1 MKYFAFITLFLT
13 VTLYAQTKSSTDDEE
28 EELDSTNY
36 FIELANF
43 HKKNNNYRSS
53 QDYIQKAIEFA
64 EEKKDYQAQA
74 DAYSFLGNVYFEL
87 KKYADAIQTYNKSI
101 SLYKSQKPSSN
112 QAYTFYNLGLCYIEK
127 KEYSKAEHY
136 FKEAEKIYET
146 IDIPEAKQ
154 MINLQKGIVY
164 RAKGENQLALAILNT
179 VIVNPDEEDHFKT
192 KAEALFQIG
201 QIEAQN
207 NRYNLALNYLNKALD
222 LSSKNKNLE
231 LKANVARTLSEVY
244 EKMIDVDNSFK
255 YMKQHLRIRDSIQ
268 ELNSKRIGTEDFL
281 SFKEAERLKA
291 IDQMDRENKE
301 QQRANK
307 FSKLISILSIAL
319 ISILSLLSLSLYKN
333 NIIRSQSN
341 KMLQDKNNELQ
352 LAKDKA
358 EKASKARAEFL
369 STVSHELRTPLN
381 AINGITH
388 LLLEETPKKSQLQ
401 YLTSLKFSGD
411 YLLTFI
417 NDILEINRVESENIE
432 IESINVNI
440 KQLLSDLHNSF
451 KDLASKNNNDF
462 ELELDEAIPENLI
475 GDPTKLS
482 QIFINLINNALKFTK
497 NGKVNVAA
505 KILKTENE
513 ITSIRFEIS
522 DTGIGIPLEKQQTI
536 FESFSQGSV
545 EINRKY
551 GGTGLGLAIVKR
563 LVNLLGGEIKLTST
577 EGIGSTFSFDVDFEL
592 GQQTFAEVKKQYDE
606 SIFANKKVLIVE
618 DNKINQMITKKMLEN
633 KEIACEL
640 IDNGEDAIEMIRNN
654 GFDLVLMD
662 VHLPGINGT
671 IATERIREFN
681 KSLPIIALTAIS
693 LNENREM
700 LLSFGMND
708 VVTKPFNPDNFY
720 KVIAQQLGE
729 LPEIKQATL

>member
-1 MKYFAFITLFLT
+1 MKYFTLVILFLT
-13 VTLYAQTKSSTDDEE
+13 ISVYSQKKPSTTNVEA
-28 EELDSTNY
+28 LDSTNY

-64 EEKKDYQAQA
+64 ETNKDYQAQA

-87 KKYADAIQTYNKSI
+87 KKYSDAIQTYNKSI
-101 SLYKSQKPSSN
+101 SLYNKQKPSSN
-112 QAYTFYNLGLCYIEK
+112 QAYTYYNLGLCFIEK
-127 KEYSKAEHY
+127 KEYSKAEFY
-136 FKEAEKIYET
+136 FKEAEQIYET
-146 IDIPEAKQ
+146 IDIPEATE

-164 RAKGENQLALAILNT
+164 HAKGESQLALSILNT
-179 VIVNPDEEDHFKT
+179 IIVNPDEEDHFRT
-192 KAEALFQIG
+192 KAEALYQIG
-201 QIEAQN
+201 LIEAEN

-231 LKANVARTLSEVY
+231 LKAKVARTLSEVS
-244 EKMIDVDNSFK
+244 EKMMDVNNSFK

-281 SFKEAERLKA
+281 SFKEAERLKS
-291 IDQMDRENKE
+291 IEQMDRENKE

-341 KMLQDKNNELQ
+341 KLLQEKNQELL
-352 LAKDKA
+352 LAKEKA

-388 LLLEETPKKSQLQ
+388 LLIEENPKKSQMQ

-432 IESINVNI
+432 IESINVNV

-462 ELELDEAIPENLI
+462 ELELDETIPDNLI

-482 QIFINLINNALKFTK
+482 QIFINLINNALKFTN
-497 NGKVNVAA
+497 NGKVNVSA
-505 KILKTENE
+505 KMLKNENN
-513 ITSIRFEIS
+513 ISSVHFEIA
-522 DTGIGIPLEKQQTI
+522 DTGIGIPLEKQNTI

-563 LVNLLGGEIKLTST
+563 LVNLLGGEIKLTSA

-592 GQQTFAEVKKQYDE
+592 GQQTFVEVKKQYDE
-606 SIFANKKVLIVE
+606 SVFANKKVLIVE

-633 KEIACEL
+633 KEIVCEL
-640 IDNGEDAIEMIRNN
+640 IDNGEEAIEMIRNN
-654 GFDLVLMD
+654 GYDLVLMD

-671 IATERIREFN
+671 IATEQIRTFN
-681 KSLPIIALTAIS
+681 KELPIVALTAIS

-700 LLSFGMND
+700 LLSYGMND

-720 KVIAQQLGE
+720 KVIAQQLG
-729 LPEIKQATL
+729 

>member
-388 LLLEETPKKSQLQ
+388 LLLEESPKKSQLQ

-462 ELELDEAIPENLI
+462 ELELDETIPENLI

-505 KILKTENE
+505 KILKTEND

-563 LVNLLGGEIKLTST
+563 LVNLLGGEIKLSSA

-606 SIFANKKVLIVE
+606 SVFANKKVLIVE

>member
-1 MKYFAFITLFLT
+1 MKYFTLVILFLT
-13 VTLYAQTKSSTDDEE
+13 ISVYSQKKPSTTNVEA
-28 EELDSTNY
+28 LDSTNY

-64 EEKKDYQAQA
+64 ETNKDYQAQA

-87 KKYADAIQTYNKSI
+87 KKYSDAIQTYNKSI
-101 SLYKSQKPSSN
+101 SLYNKQKPSSN
-112 QAYTFYNLGLCYIEK
+112 QAYTYYNLGLCFIEK
-127 KEYSKAEHY
+127 KEYSKAEFY
-136 FKEAEKIYET
+136 FKEAEQIYET
-146 IDIPEAKQ
+146 IDIPEATE

-164 RAKGENQLALAILNT
+164 HAKGESQLALSILNT
-179 VIVNPDEEDHFKT
+179 IVVNPDEEDHFRT
-192 KAEALFQIG
+192 KAEALYQIG
-201 QIEAQN
+201 LIEAEN

-231 LKANVARTLSEVY
+231 LKAKVARTLSEVS
-244 EKMIDVDNSFK
+244 EKMMDVNNSFK

-281 SFKEAERLKA
+281 SFKEAERLKS
-291 IDQMDRENKE
+291 IEQMDRENKE

-341 KMLQDKNNELQ
+341 KLLQEKNQELL
-352 LAKDKA
+352 LAKEKA

-388 LLLEETPKKSQLQ
+388 LLIEENPKKSQMQ

-432 IESINVNI
+432 IESINVNV

-462 ELELDEAIPENLI
+462 ELELDETIPDNLI

-482 QIFINLINNALKFTK
+482 QIFINLINNALKFTN
-497 NGKVNVAA
+497 NGKVNVSA
-505 KILKTENE
+505 KMLKNENN
-513 ITSIRFEIS
+513 ISSVHFEIA
-522 DTGIGIPLEKQQTI
+522 DTGIGIPLEKQNTI

-563 LVNLLGGEIKLTST
+563 LVNLLGGEIKLTSA

-592 GQQTFAEVKKQYDE
+592 GQQTFVEVKKQYDE
-606 SIFANKKVLIVE
+606 SVFANKKVLIVE

-633 KEIACEL
+633 KEIVCEL
-640 IDNGEDAIEMIRNN
+640 IDNGEEAIEMIRNN
-654 GFDLVLMD
+654 GYDLVLMD

-671 IATERIREFN
+671 IATEQIRTFN
-681 KSLPIIALTAIS
+681 KELPIVALTAIS

-700 LLSFGMND
+700 LLSYGMND

-720 KVIAQQLGE
+720 KVIASL
-729 LPEIKQATL
+729 LS

>member
-1 MKYFAFITLFLT
+1 MKYFTLVFLILTIT
-13 VTLYAQTKSSTDDEE
+13 VNSQTKSSSDDE

-101 SLYKSQKPSSN
+101 SLYNNQKPSSN
-112 QAYTFYNLGLCYIEK
+112 QAYTFYNLGLCYIER
-127 KEYSKAEHY
+127 KEYSKAEYY

-146 IDIPEAKQ
+146 IDIPEAKE

-164 RAKGENQLALAILNT
+164 RAKGENQLALSILNT

-192 KAEALFQIG
+192 KAEALYQIG
-201 QIEAQN
+201 LIEAED

-281 SFKEAERLKA
+281 SFKEAERLKS

-341 KMLQDKNNELQ
+341 KLLQDKNNELQ

-388 LLLEETPKKSQLQ
+388 LLIEENPKKSQLQ

-432 IESINVNI
+432 IESINVNV
-440 KQLLSDLHNSF
+440 KQLLSDLYNSF

-462 ELELDEAIPENLI
+462 ELELDESIPDNLI

-497 NGKVNVAA
+497 NGKVNVSA
-505 KILKTENE
+505 KMLKNEND
-513 ITSIRFEIS
+513 ISSIRFEIS

-563 LVNLLGGEIKLTST
+563 LVNLLGGEIKLTSA

-592 GQQTFAEVKKQYDE
+592 GQQTFVEVKKQYDE
-606 SIFANKKVLIVE
+606 SVFAFKKVLVVE

-654 GFDLVLMD
+654 GYDLVLMD

-681 KSLPIIALTAIS
+681 KKLPIIALTAIS

-720 KVIAQQLGE
+720 KVIAQQLG
-729 LPEIKQATL
+729 

>member
-1 MKYFAFITLFLT
+1 MPLKTTIFWYEIFFTLVILFLT
-13 VTLYAQTKSSTDDEE
+13 ISVYSQKKPSTTNVEA
-28 EELDSTNY
+28 LDSTNY

-64 EEKKDYQAQA
+64 ETNKDYQAQA

-87 KKYADAIQTYNKSI
+87 KKYSDAIQTYNKSI
-101 SLYKSQKPSSN
+101 SLYNKQKPSSN
-112 QAYTFYNLGLCYIEK
+112 QAYTYYNLGLCFIEK
-127 KEYSKAEHY
+127 KEYSKAEFY
-136 FKEAEKIYET
+136 FKEAEQIYET
-146 IDIPEAKQ
+146 IDIPEATE

-164 RAKGENQLALAILNT
+164 HAKGESQLALSILNT
-179 VIVNPDEEDHFKT
+179 IVVNPDEEDHFRT
-192 KAEALFQIG
+192 KAEALYQIG
-201 QIEAQN
+201 LIEAEN

-231 LKANVARTLSEVY
+231 LKAKVARTLSEVS
-244 EKMIDVDNSFK
+244 EKMMDVNNSFK

-281 SFKEAERLKA
+281 SFKEAERLKS
-291 IDQMDRENKE
+291 IEQMDRENKE

-341 KMLQDKNNELQ
+341 KLLQEKNQELL
-352 LAKDKA
+352 LAKEKA

-388 LLLEETPKKSQLQ
+388 LLIEENPKKSQMQ

-432 IESINVNI
+432 IESINVNV

-462 ELELDEAIPENLI
+462 ELELDETIPDNLI

-482 QIFINLINNALKFTK
+482 QIFINLINNALKFTN
-497 NGKVNVAA
+497 NGKVNVSA
-505 KILKTENE
+505 KMLKNENN
-513 ITSIRFEIS
+513 ISSVHFEIA
-522 DTGIGIPLEKQQTI
+522 DTGIGIPLEKQNTI

-563 LVNLLGGEIKLTST
+563 LVNLLGGEIKLTSA

-592 GQQTFAEVKKQYDE
+592 GQQTFVEVKKQYDE
-606 SIFANKKVLIVE
+606 SVFANKKVLIVE

-633 KEIACEL
+633 KEIVCEL
-640 IDNGEDAIEMIRNN
+640 IDNGEEAIEMIRNN
-654 GFDLVLMD
+654 GYDLVLMD

-671 IATERIREFN
+671 IATEQIRTFN
-681 KSLPIIALTAIS
+681 KELPIVALTAIS

-700 LLSFGMND
+700 LLSYGMND

-720 KVIAQQLGE
+720 KVIAQQLG
-729 LPEIKQATL
+729 

>member
-1 MKYFAFITLFLT
+1 MKYFTLVILFLT
-13 VTLYAQTKSSTDDEE
+13 FSVYSQKKTSINNVEA
-28 EELDSTNY
+28 LDSTNY

-64 EEKKDYQAQA
+64 ETNKDYQAQA

-87 KKYADAIQTYNKSI
+87 KKYTDAIQTYNKSI
-101 SLYKSQKPSSN
+101 TLYSKQKPSSN
-112 QAYTFYNLGLCYIEK
+112 QAYTFYNLGLCYVDK
-127 KEYSKAEHY
+127 KEYSKAEFY
-136 FKEAEKIYET
+136 FKEAEKIYE
-146 IDIPEAKQ
+146 IIEIPEATK

-164 RAKGENQLALAILNT
+164 RAKGENQLALSILNT
-179 VIVNPDEEDHFKT
+179 IVVNHDEEDHFKT
-192 KAEALFQIG
+192 KAEALYHIG
-201 QIEAQN
+201 LIEAEN
-207 NRYNLALNYLNKALD
+207 SRYNLALNYLNKALD

-231 LKANVARTLSEVY
+231 LKAKVARTLSEVH
-244 EKMIDVDNSFK
+244 EKVIDVENSFK
-255 YMKQHLRIRDSIQ
+255 YMKLHLHIRDSIQ
-268 ELNSKRIGTEDFL
+268 DLNSKRIGTEDFL
-281 SFKEAERLKA
+281 SFKEAERLKS
-291 IDQMDRENKE
+291 IEQMDRENKE

-341 KMLQDKNNELQ
+341 KLLQEKNQELL
-352 LAKDKA
+352 LAKEKA

-388 LLLEETPKKSQLQ
+388 LLIEENPKKSQMQ

-432 IESINVNI
+432 IESINVNV

-462 ELELDEAIPENLI
+462 ELELDTSIPDNLI

-497 NGKVNVAA
+497 NGKVNVSA
-505 KILKTENE
+505 KMMKNENN
-513 ITSIRFEIS
+513 ISTIHFEIA
-522 DTGIGIPLEKQQTI
+522 DTGIGIPLEKQSTI

-563 LVNLLGGEIKLTST
+563 LVNLLGGEIKLTSA

-592 GQQTFAEVKKQYDE
+592 GQQTFAEVKKQYNE
-606 SIFANKKVLIVE
+606 NIFANKKVLIVE

-633 KEIACEL
+633 KEIVCEL
-640 IDNGEDAIEMIRNN
+640 IDNGEEAIEMIRNN
-654 GFDLVLMD
+654 SYDLVLMD

-671 IATERIREFN
+671 ITTERIREFN
-681 KSLPIIALTAIS
+681 KKLPIIALTAIS

-720 KVIAQQLGE
+720 KVIAQQLG
-729 LPEIKQATL
+729 

>member
-1 MKYFAFITLFLT
+1 MKYFTLVFLFLT
-13 VTLYAQTKSSTDDEE
+13 ISVFSQTKSSSDDE

-64 EEKKDYQAQA
+64 ETKKDYQAQA

-101 SLYKSQKPSSN
+101 SLYNNEKPSSN
-112 QAYTFYNLGLCYIEK
+112 QAYTFYNLGLCYIER
-127 KEYSKAEHY
+127 KEYSKAEYY

-146 IDIPEAKQ
+146 IDIPEAKE

-164 RAKGENQLALAILNT
+164 RAKGENQLALSILNT

-192 KAEALFQIG
+192 KAEALYQIG
-201 QIEAQN
+201 LIEAED
-207 NRYNLALNYLNKALD
+207 NRYNLAINYLNKALD

-268 ELNSKRIGTEDFL
+268 DLNSKRIGTEDFL
-281 SFKEAERLKA
+281 SFKEAERLKS

-341 KMLQDKNNELQ
+341 KLLQDKNSELQ

-388 LLLEETPKKSQLQ
+388 LLIEENPKKSQLQ

-440 KQLLSDLHNSF
+440 KQLLSDLYNSF

-462 ELELDEAIPENLI
+462 ELELDESIPDNLI

-497 NGKVNVAA
+497 NGKVNVSA
-505 KILKTENE
+505 KIMKNEND
-513 ITSIRFEIS
+513 ISSIRFEIS

-563 LVNLLGGEIKLTST
+563 LVNLLGGEIKLTSA

-592 GQQTFAEVKKQYDE
+592 GQQTFVEVKKQYDE
-606 SIFANKKVLIVE
+606 SVFAFKKVLVVE
-618 DNKINQMITKKMLEN
+618 DNKINQMITKKM
-633 KEIACEL
+633 
-640 IDNGEDAIEMIRNN
+640 
-654 GFDLVLMD
+654 
-662 VHLPGINGT
+662 
-671 IATERIREFN
+671 
-681 KSLPIIALTAIS
+681 
-693 LNENREM
+693 
-700 LLSFGMND
+700 
-708 VVTKPFNPDNFY
+708 
-720 KVIAQQLGE
+720 
-729 LPEIKQATL
+729 